1 MALTD
6 TSELPPRGRVLVDSV
21 PIIDFF
27 EGHRELAPRD
37 APFFE
42 RAVNRT
48 GRVFIDASAVKVAER
63 FDGKFIVHSDDD
75 TLSAA

>member
-6 TSELPPRGRVLVDSV
+6 IGERPPRGRVLVDSV
-21 PIIDFF
+21 PIIDFL

-48 GRVFIDASAVKVAER
+48 GSAFIDASAVKVAER
-63 FDGKFIVHSDDD
+63 LDGKFVVHSDDD